1 MSVDLAL
8 GNYLTFTSGTSVVY
22 RFQNFH
28 VAQSATYSGQ
38 TYQFLPFGFS
48 GITISRTGDN
58 TDASLVFPNNEL
70 SRAWG
75 ATALEQRWLATVLV
89 LSLNPDDRTTGTLMH
104 TYTGRVAEGSWD
116 EASLNLTLNTV
127 LDSVGSEAPMRRL
140 TQYLIGALPVSSNVR
155 LQ

>member
-1 MSVDLAL
+1 MSIDLAL
-8 GNYLTFTSGTSVVY
+8 GNYLTFTTRGSVVY

-28 VAQSATYSGQ
+28 VGQSAIYDGQ

-58 TDASLVFPNNEL
+58 TDASLVFPNNDL

-75 ATALEQRWLATVLV
+75 TTALEQRWLATVLV
-89 LSLNPDDRTTGTLMH
+89 LSLDPDNRSTGTLMH
-104 TYTGRVAEGSWD
+104 TYTGQVAEGNWD
-116 EASLNLTLNTV
+116 EASLKLTLNTV

-140 TQYLIGALPVSSNVR
+140 TQYLIGALPVTSNVR